1 MSEVIVADTSG
12 VELRSILFREYDFE
26 IGDKENSF
34 LVTCNRAEWE
44 NVPENARIYIPGTEY
59 GGIYKRL
66 ESDTNNNSVSVG
78 GYTWRGML
86 QNKIICPSSGADY
99 ATDSGELN
107 SIIAARV
114 SAAFPGFFVGSSES
128 TGVTTSYQYERY
140 CTLYD
145 GLKEMLKAAG
155 YRMRIAYDQEQGK
168 VVIDAVPIVDYSAQ
182 IEYSSDMNANY
193 SMVINKMGVNHLIC
207 LGNGELRNRT
217 VVHLYADA
225 NGVISDTQTQFGVDE
240 VTDVYDYAGA
250 EEDTLV
256 ESGTDKL
263 KDNASKNEFAI
274 DLETVQDV
282 AVGDIVGC
290 RDYVTGNT
298 MTAPI
303 TTKIV
308 KWQKGFETITYQ
320 LSDEVTVE
328 TMQTRARTVSAAQN
342 EEETR

>member
-1 MSEVIVADTSG
+1 M
-12 VELRSILFREYDFE
+12 
-26 IGDKENSF
+26 
-34 LVTCNRAEWE
+34 
-44 NVPENARIYIPGTEY
+44 
-59 GGIYKRL
+59 
-66 ESDTNNNSVSVG
+66 
-78 GYTWRGML
+78 
-86 QNKIICPSSGADY
+86 
-99 ATDSGELN
+99 
-107 SIIAARV
+107 
-114 SAAFPGFFVGSSES
+114 
-128 TGVTTSYQYERY
+128 
-140 CTLYD
+140 
-145 GLKEMLKAAG
+145 
-155 YRMRIAYDQEQGK
+155 
-168 VVIDAVPIVDYSAQ
+168 VVDAVPIIDYSSL

-217 VVHLYADA
+217 VIHLYADT
-225 NGVISDTQTQFGVDE
+225 NGVISQTQTQFGADE

-250 EEDTLV
+250 EADTLI

-328 TMQTRARTVSAAQN
+328 QTPVSLMFASVSTESS
-342 EEETR
+342 EEST